1 MLKTG
6 VSENWFSYTFLMYLI
21 DLSQPIY
28 SNGGFKF
35 EVQHIANS
43 PLLHKD
49 QGVDTS
55 GGVKGKRHMWRGL
68 AALDP
73 ARSIDQT

>member
-1 MLKTG
+1 MAYPCIKMPHKPVGARILGWCNTQPLNEMSNEKYFVWTNG
-6 VSENWFSYTFLMYLI
+6 LI
-21 DLSQPIY
+21 Q
-28 SNGGFKF
+28 GGFKF

-55 GGVKGKRHMWRGL
+55 GGVKGG
-68 AALDP
+68 
-73 ARSIDQT
+73 